1 MLIIGYITAGVQLK
15 SAAPR
20 LTRQT
25 LIPHRG
31 DYTKRITIMNLFEH
45 LQLQINTVLG
55 ALIHQGSSTSSAL
68 AYGLGLF

>member
-1 MLIIGYITAGVQLK
+1 
-15 SAAPR
+15 
-20 LTRQT
+20 
-25 LIPHRG
+25 
-31 DYTKRITIMNLFEH
+31 MNLFEH